1 MPCARACQPC
11 HFVSH
16 LFPRALG
23 EEDRRCGDEPLGRRD
38 GADDDPARS
47 CPGVHPEG
55 AGLKRDAGVEEQDGR
70 RRHLLLGRLVVARG
84 GRRVGAWRGGPAC
97 YRSWPAAGLVIGA
110 CHCVSS
116 WRRRPRPGGGKWSS
130 GSGDRSKERLPL
142 AMLEALTPN
151 MPLP

>member
-70 RRHLLLGRLVVARG
+70 GRHLLLGRLVVARG

-97 YRSWPAAGLVIGA
+97 YRSRPAAGLVIDSL
-110 CHCVSS
+110 V
-116 WRRRPRPGGGKWSS
+116 RVTVTVVGGGGLGLEGAGGLRGRETGQKSAC
-130 GSGDRSKERLPL
+130 RLLCWKP
-142 AMLEALTPN
+142 
-151 MPLP
+151 